1 MPDFQ
6 VFKWKLSLIVN
17 FDLMSKCPDAQMVNS
32 LIIYAMYSIDWI
44 FSPKYLRGKIQ
55 ILTLQQ
61 IDLLSGVKLFELFSK
76 SYVPLSTF
84 SSILAVFVGYIFVF

>member
-1 MPDFQ
+1 
-6 VFKWKLSLIVN
+6 
-17 FDLMSKCPDAQMVNS
+17 MSKCPDAQMVNS

-61 IDLLSGVKLFELFSK
+61 IDLLSGVKLFELFRTIF
-76 SYVPLSTF
+76 L
-84 SSILAVFVGYIFVF
+84 SILSVIPNSGKDFRG